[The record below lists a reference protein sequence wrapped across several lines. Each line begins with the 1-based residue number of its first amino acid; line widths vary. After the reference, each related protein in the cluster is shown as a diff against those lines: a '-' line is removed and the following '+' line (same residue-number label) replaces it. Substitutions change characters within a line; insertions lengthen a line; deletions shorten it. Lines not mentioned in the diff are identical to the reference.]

1 MPLKH
6 LEHDGDED
14 YLNRKTKVLN
24 RYEVAKKEKTFKK
37 KQEKEKDAAREI
49 AQDHWM
55 NSENP
60 ALWTGD
66 FE

>member
-6 LEHDGDED
+6 LEHDGAED

-24 RYEVAKKEKTFKK
+24 RNEVAKREETFKK
-37 KQEKEKDAAREI
+37 KQEKEKDAARKI
-49 AQDHWM
+49 AQAHWM
-55 NSENP
+55 NPENP
-60 ALWTGD
+60 ALWIGD